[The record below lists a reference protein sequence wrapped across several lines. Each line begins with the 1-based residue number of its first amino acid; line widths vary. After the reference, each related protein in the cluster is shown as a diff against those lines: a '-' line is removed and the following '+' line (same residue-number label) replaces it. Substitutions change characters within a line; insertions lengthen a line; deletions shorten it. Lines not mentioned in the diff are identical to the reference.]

1 LQQPDSVRNRPA
13 PGSHVCVGNIPR
25 RINSRHPD
33 RSAAQW
39 RDPRRV
45 PQVPRTWAP
54 GRSPPTHSRSR
65 SFFSQKPQQNRVS
78 SPCAPEKSHNQHSI
92 NHFRHENSWHSSY
105 APLGTINIWIEFIQ
119 PARVVSPE
127 ASRTESIFWR
137 QLKQN
142 QYFVG
147 VTRARTAFSAITRI
161 FSVFYPQVPYNQYIA
176 RRSPHNCMIPNHL
189 LINYLLSIS
198 CL

>member
-1 LQQPDSVRNRPA
+1 MLASKQS
-13 PGSHVCVGNIPR
+13 C
-25 RINSRHPD
+25 HPD

-65 SFFSQKPQQNRVS
+65 SFFSQKPQQNHVS
-78 SPCAPEKSHNQHSI
+78 SPSTLQNPHNPRSN
-92 NHFRHENSWHSSY
+92 NHFHPKNSWHSSY

-161 FSVFYPQVPYNQYIA
+161 LAVSYPQVPCNLYFA
-176 RRSPHNCMIPNHL
+176 RRSPHNCMIPNNL